1 MGIRMGSVSLS
12 SSTSKDGNQPPML
25 PHLAPDRLED
35 PSLAMSGGPDITF
48 GIRDPMDTT
57 VNTSPLQGSKEEEIM
72 SMAPRSTRDPQDI
85 GFRKGTQLSAVED
98 PQPTQKIPET
108 PPEDV
113 RAQPAQ
119 PGANLPPQLQA
130 EGEAFTN
137 ELLEYLLQDLSAEGL
152 DHLINR
158 QTRR

>member
-1 MGIRMGSVSLS
+1 
-12 SSTSKDGNQPPML
+12 
-25 PHLAPDRLED
+25 
-35 PSLAMSGGPDITF
+35 
-48 GIRDPMDTT
+48 
-57 VNTSPLQGSKEEEIM
+57 M

-113 RAQPAQ
+113 RPPQAQ

>member
-1 MGIRMGSVSLS
+1 M
-12 SSTSKDGNQPPML
+12 Q
-25 PHLAPDRLED
+25 
-35 PSLAMSGGPDITF
+35 
-48 GIRDPMDTT
+48 
-57 VNTSPLQGSKEEEIM
+57 
-72 SMAPRSTRDPQDI
+72 DPQDS
-85 GFRKGTQLSAVED
+85 GYRKGAQRSAVED
-98 PQPTQKIPET
+98 QQPTQKIPET

-113 RAQPAQ
+113 RAPPAQ

-158 QTRR
+158 QTRRQQGKFGLLRTTIGHIKSGHVF